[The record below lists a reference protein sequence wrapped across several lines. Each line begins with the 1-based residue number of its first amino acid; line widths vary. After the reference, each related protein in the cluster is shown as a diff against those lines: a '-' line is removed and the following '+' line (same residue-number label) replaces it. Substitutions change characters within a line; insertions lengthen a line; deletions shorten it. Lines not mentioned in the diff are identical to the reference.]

1 MEDGMKTET
10 CRNLVGVGL
19 LAVAAWMQPAAAE
32 TTECIVIDSVPAV
45 ISSQGVYC
53 LKKHVNGALAS
64 GAAISVTTNNVTI
77 DCNEFK
83 IGNLA
88 AGPAT
93 QATGILATG
102 RNNVTVR
109 NCGVRGFQTGIALV
123 DGQYRVEDNRLD
135 YNTRTG
141 ILVSGSG
148 SAVRGNEVVATGGG
162 TAPGTS
168 QIEGIRASGGLDVVD
183 NNITGVVGA
192 AGANG
197 NVYGI
202 LADDMDA
209 GLIRN
214 NRVRELAPTGSGFR
228 RGIWVTNGNR
238 VTVKSNT
245 VVLNGSLL
253 SLDAGIR
260 CGDGLI
266 LNGVAQDN
274 TILGTGV
281 LGTAL
286 GLINCTNLGG
296 INYINPL

>member
-1 MEDGMKTET
+1 MKTET

-168 QIEGIRASGGLDVVD
+168 QVEGIRASGGLDVVD